1 MLARLSDG
9 VVGRT
14 KHDISEDGV
23 HGHLDVADGDTE
35 TQDLDNVMSNEAIVV
50 MYMAHLLQLELDG

>member
-1 MLARLSDG
+1 M
-9 VVGRT
+9 VGRT
-14 KHDISEDGV
+14 KHDDSEDSV
-23 HGHLDVADGDTE
+23 LGHLDVADGDTE